1 MSTLLDTLL
10 IKIDGDARGIQSVIK
25 SAVNTATGA
34 VQTINKQEVDWTSI
48 FTRSVTPAIIGGIA
62 SMFAY
67 AIDQSLQFQQAMN
80 ETGTAAGQNSGQI
93 AQMGQSALNLST
105 QVPESAQ
112 DIANAMAQVSA
123 IFSGVADQQQ
133 VVAAM
138 AELAASGFGSLNDI
152 TNASIG
158 IFKQF
163 GVTTSDQ
170 AIDVLTSLMHAA
182 EGAKETI
189 PALAEQFSGFSDQ
202 LPGTIKTL
210 GTFNGLISTFAS
222 EVANLG
228 ANGATQIFQALAAS
242 SSSAAGPME
251 ILGQSFGSIQKSL
264 LTDGGL
270 TAIMNAS
277 KTLDKMGPQA
287 AMVATSFGLSAQQ
300 VSQFQTNAGKLDS
313 VVQTQKQIATNEQT
327 INAAYAQSNS
337 QLRQLQLDWAKFKAI
352 AVDAGTAL
360 LPVANLLANMFVT
373 GLSDAKQFFS
383 TVTDGFGSMLSVFYG
398 NNLKDAIGGAFKSA
412 GALVDQ
418 LANQIPQQIG
428 NGLSGIFGGKDFN
441 PINSALTGT
450 GVGFS
455 TGSLSR
461 IDQTASES
469 NMMDSLLSALQT
481 GIKGGQYTSLVNTFH
496 LNVPA
501 GSAGLTAKQIASQ
514 LYAQF
519 QGTNQ

>member
-80 ETGTAAGQNSGQI
+80 ETGTAAGDNSSQI
-93 AQMGQSALNLST
+93 AQLGQSALKLST
-105 QVPESAQ
+105 IVPSSAQ

-123 IFSGVADQQQ
+123 IFGNVGDQES
-133 VVAAM
+133 VVSAM
-138 AELAASGFGSLNDI
+138 AQLAASGFGSLADI
-152 TNASIG
+152 VGVSTEV
-158 IFKQF
+158 FKQF

-170 AIDVLTSLMHAA
+170 AIQVLTSLMHAA
-182 EGAKETI
+182 QGAKETI
-189 PALAEQFSGFSDQ
+189 PALANQFSAFSDQ
-202 LPGTIKTL
+202 LPGAVKNI
-210 GTFNGLISTFAS
+210 GSFNGLISTFAA

-228 ANGATQIFQALAAS
+228 SAGAQQIFQALAAS
-242 SSSAAGPME
+242 SNSAAGPME

-264 LTDGGL
+264 VTDGGL

-277 KTLDKMGPQA
+277 KTLEKMGPQA
-287 AMVATSFGLSAQQ
+287 AMVASGFGLSAQQ
-300 VSQFQTNAGKLDS
+300 VSQFQTNASKLET
-313 VVQTQKQIATNEQT
+313 VAQTQKEIASNQMS
-327 INAAYAQSNS
+327 INGAYAQSDS
-337 QLRQLQLDWAKFKAI
+337 TLRQLELDWAKFKAV
-352 AVDAGTAL
+352 AVDTGKAL
-360 LPVANLLANMFVT
+360 APLATLLANMFVT
-373 GLSDAKQFFS
+373 GLQDAEQFFS

-412 GALVDQ
+412 GSLVDQ
-418 LANQIPQQIG
+418 LAHQIPQQIG
-428 NGLSGIFGGKDFN
+428 NGLSGMFGGKDFN
-441 PINSALTGT
+441 PLNSALTGT

-461 IDQTASES
+461 IDQTASEN
-469 NMMDSLLSALQT
+469 NMVESLMSALQG

-519 QGTNQ
+519 QGTQQ